1 VDTYD
6 VDMETPDENGMAA
19 IDYLEEFLANPMG
32 HPPWGVDF
40 GNDTDVEGITDEE
53 SDDSDDD
60 SDDSDDSGSYETDS
74 EADDEPGGE
83 FVLPGLHRSV
93 FETLPGDMQEELVAL
108 FPTIV
113 EGLHRSVFET
123 LRERELVERPPRVG
137 DGDGDPEG
145 DPAGDPEGGSD
156 DGDDEYDSDYE

>member
-1 VDTYD
+1 MDTYD

-60 SDDSDDSGSYETDS
+60 SDDSEDSEDSGSYETDS

-83 FVLPGLHRSV
+83 FVLP
-93 FETLPGDMQEELVAL
+93 
-108 FPTIV
+108 
-113 EGLHRSVFET
+113 GLHRSVFET